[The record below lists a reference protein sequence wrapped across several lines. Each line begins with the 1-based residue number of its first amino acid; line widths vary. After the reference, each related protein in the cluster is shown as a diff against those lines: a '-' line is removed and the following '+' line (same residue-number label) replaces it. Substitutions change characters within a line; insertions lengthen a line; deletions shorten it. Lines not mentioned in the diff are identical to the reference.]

1 MISVTIDEGTVAQLM
16 DMGFPIE
23 ACKKAVFNTGNNG
36 VEVAMNWVMEH
47 MDDPGRWLG
56 QLLLLWILTSC
67 CGYEG
72 LISNMMLH
80 YHLKLKL

>member
-1 MISVTIDEGTVAQLM
+1 MISVTIDEGTVSQLM

-47 MDDPGRWLG
+47 MDDPGRLLG
-56 QLLLLWILTSC
+56 QLLL
-67 CGYEG
+67 YEF
-72 LISNMMLH
+72 
-80 YHLKLKL
+80 